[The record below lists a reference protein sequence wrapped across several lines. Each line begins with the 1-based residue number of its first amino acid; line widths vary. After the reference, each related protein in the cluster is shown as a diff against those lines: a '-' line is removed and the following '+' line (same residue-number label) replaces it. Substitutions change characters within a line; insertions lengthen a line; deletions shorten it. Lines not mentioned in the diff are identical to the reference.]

1 MSSPV
6 ETAREWTVATLVVVA
21 ATLVS
26 TWPLPTSPWL
36 VPAHQD
42 PLFSSWRLYQWAR
55 NLAGS
60 GPGGLFDG
68 NIFVPAGE
76 VLLYSDAI
84 PLLAVPAAPFIWLGA
99 PPLLVYDGLVWLSY
113 LCAGLA
119 MYACARELSGSRFGA
134 LVAAV
139 IFVAAPSRIEHVM
152 HLELLWTAF
161 MPLTV
166 LGTVR
171 LLRGEARGAWL
182 TGVSLGAQF
191 LCCIYYGVFMITIW
205 PVMAGIEWLR
215 TRPLLPRPLVLRAA
229 TWLLAAGVVAAVYS
243 LPYQRARAIV
253 GERDDDEVDRYS
265 ATLESYANF
274 PPSNRV
280 WGWTA
285 QPEDAERRLSP
296 GVVASALAV
305 SAVLAPTAPWTLALT
320 AGTLVAVDG
329 SIGKFGW
336 SYQALRRLVPPY
348 RGLRVP
354 ARFAA
359 VVLLGVA
366 LLAAIGCANLA
377 RHLGRASLAP
387 VAAGALLL
395 LLGAEYASVHPVR
408 AMPRRAPPLYHWLS
422 LLPPTVIV
430 HAPLPRPG
438 ALPGAEAD
446 YQYFAQYHRHRLLNG
461 NSGFYPPGYL
471 LMLERAK
478 DFPDERSLRA
488 MRANG
493 AEFLIVHGQHFGSPD
508 EYGAAVLALE
518 LRTDLTPITTSDD
531 GGGVVRIYRLER
543 PSIAAP

>member
-1 MSSPV
+1 MSSSPG
-6 ETAREWTVATLVVVA
+6 TTREWSVAALVVVA

-55 NLAGS
+55 NLAGA

-84 PLLAVPAAPFIWLGA
+84 PLLAVPAAPFIWLGV
-99 PPLLVYDGLVWLSY
+99 PPLLVYGGLVWLSF

-119 MYACARELSGSRFGA
+119 MYACARELTGSRFGS

-139 IFVAAPSRIEHVM
+139 IFAAAPSRIDHVM

-161 MPLTV
+161 MPLVV

-191 LCCIYYGVFMITIW
+191 LCCIYYGLFLITVW

-215 TRPLLPRPLVLRAA
+215 TRPTLPRSTVLRAA
-229 TWLLAAGVVAAVYS
+229 TWLVAAGVVAGAYS

-253 GERDDDEVDRYS
+253 GDRDDDEVDRYS

-296 GVVASALAV
+296 G
-305 SAVLAPTAPWTLALT
+305 
-320 AGTLVAVDG
+320 
-329 SIGKFGW
+329 W
-336 SYQALRRLVPPY
+336 SRRRWPFRPSWRPRR
-348 RGLRVP
+348 RGLWR
-354 ARFAA
+354 
-359 VVLLGVA
+359 
-366 LLAAIGCANLA
+366 
-377 RHLGRASLAP
+377 
-387 VAAGALLL
+387 
-395 LLGAEYASVHPVR
+395 
-408 AMPRRAPPLYHWLS
+408 
-422 LLPPTVIV
+422 
-430 HAPLPRPG
+430 
-438 ALPGAEAD
+438 
-446 YQYFAQYHRHRLLNG
+446 
-461 NSGFYPPGYL
+461 
-471 LMLERAK
+471 
-478 DFPDERSLRA
+478 
-488 MRANG
+488 
-493 AEFLIVHGQHFGSPD
+493 
-508 EYGAAVLALE
+508 
-518 LRTDLTPITTSDD
+518 
-531 GGGVVRIYRLER
+531 
-543 PSIAAP
+543 

>member
-1 MSSPV
+1 
-6 ETAREWTVATLVVVA
+6 
-21 ATLVS
+21 
-26 TWPLPTSPWL
+26 
-36 VPAHQD
+36 
-42 PLFSSWRLYQWAR
+42 
-55 NLAGS
+55 
-60 GPGGLFDG
+60 
-68 NIFVPAGE
+68 
-76 VLLYSDAI
+76 
-84 PLLAVPAAPFIWLGA
+84 
-99 PPLLVYDGLVWLSY
+99 
-113 LCAGLA
+113 
-119 MYACARELSGSRFGA
+119 
-134 LVAAV
+134 
-139 IFVAAPSRIEHVM
+139 M

-191 LCCIYYGVFMITIW
+191 LCCIYYGVFMITVW
-205 PVMAGIEWLR
+205 PIMAGIEWLR
-215 TRPLLPRPLVLRAA
+215 TRPPLARPVVLRAA
-229 TWLLAAGVVAAVYS
+229 TWLIVAGVVAGAYA

-274 PPSNRV
+274 PPSNRL

-305 SAVLAPTAPWTLALT
+305 SAVLAPSAPWTLALT

-336 SYQALRRLVPPY
+336 SYLALRRLVPPY

-377 RHLGRASLAP
+377 RHLGQTPLAR
-387 VAAGALLL
+387 VAAGALLVT
-395 LLGAEYASVHPVR
+395 LGAEYASVHPVR

-430 HAPLPRPG
+430 HVPLPRPG
-438 ALPGAEAD
+438 ALPGVEAD

-461 NSGFYPPGYL
+461 NSGFYPPVYL
-471 LMLERAK
+471 QMLERAK
-478 DFPDERSLRA
+478 NFPDERSLRA
-488 MRANG
+488 LRGNG
-493 AEFLIVHGQHFGSPD
+493 AEFLLVHGQYFPTPDAFG
-508 EYGAAVLALE
+508 ATVLALE
-518 LRTDLTPITTSDD
+518 LRTDVTPITTSDD
-531 GGGVVRIYRLER
+531 GGGVVRVYRLER
-543 PSIAAP
+543 PSGPPP